1 MSYDSVDE
9 GAEIRACESCAEIT
23 RGWNQHGGGSRDPV
37 AQFRFVAASSVSI
50 SRRGPIGWTAIGACR
65 GLHHDHTQDACESGP
80 RPACTCDAF
89 RNDNQRDRATCY
101 LRLSVGN
108 PRAWLSGREFDALS
122 VSNIRSIVCSPRSL
136 SKPTRFSILIRCGS
150 FAPVLM

>member
-50 SRRGPIGWTAIGACR
+50 SRRGPIGWTAIGVCR
-65 GLHHDHTQDACESGP
+65 GLHNVYTQNACESGP